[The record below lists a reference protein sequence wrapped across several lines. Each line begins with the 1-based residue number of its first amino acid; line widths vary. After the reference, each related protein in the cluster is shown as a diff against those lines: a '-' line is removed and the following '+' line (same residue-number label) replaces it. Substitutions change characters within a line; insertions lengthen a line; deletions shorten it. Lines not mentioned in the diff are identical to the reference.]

1 MSVRSRT
8 SLNAALLMLVLLG
21 VGHLFVPFMPDTDK
35 IPALVVYG
43 DVVLGAASL
52 VAAFGLL
59 KPTQWGLIL
68 TLIIAILNVLSAA
81 PGVVSAPNTGLRVVT
96 AVYLVVSSVIIA
108 LVALPSKRAL
118 SVQRASAPQQK

>member
-1 MSVRSRT
+1 MRIRSRT
-8 SLNAALLMLVLLG
+8 SLKVALAMLVLLG
-21 VGHLFVPFMPDTDK
+21 VGHLFVPFVPDADK
-35 IPALVVYG
+35 IPLLVVYG

-81 PGVVSAPNTGLRVVT
+81 PGVVAAPNSGLRVVAT
-96 AVYLVVSSVIIA
+96 VYLVVSLVIIA
-108 LVALPSKRAL
+108 LLAL
-118 SVQRASAPQQK
+118 SSERTPSVHGASAPQE